1 MQMEDK
7 ITRMKELINILNKAS
22 ELYYQKN
29 TIMMTDYEQPN
40 NKCRTRNIQF
50 LKASRTS

>member
-22 ELYYQKN
+22 ELYYQK
-29 TIMMTDYEQPN
+29 
-40 NKCRTRNIQF
+40 IQ
-50 LKASRTS
+50 S